1 MISNFNLK
9 TLILLRK
16 KNVNPVFCKRNGLIE
31 LKTALLGC
39 NTNIGLLGSKEQGK
53 NSLFYLLRCVT
64 KSNPGIVHSVPVSYD
79 MLAKLLTVTL

>member
-39 NTNIGLLGSKEQGK
+39 NTNIEILGSEEQGK
-53 NSLFYLLRCVT
+53 NSLFYLLVRD
-64 KSNPGIVHSVPVSYD
+64 KIKHRNRPQRASLIRH
-79 MLAKLLTVTL
+79 AR